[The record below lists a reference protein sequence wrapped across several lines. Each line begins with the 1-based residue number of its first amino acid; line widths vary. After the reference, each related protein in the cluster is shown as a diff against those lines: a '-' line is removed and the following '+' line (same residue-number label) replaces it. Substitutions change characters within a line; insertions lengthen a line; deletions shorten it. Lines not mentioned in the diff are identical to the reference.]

1 VINNPLTVV
10 IVDIIVTVVNEL
22 MIDEIVAISAAV

>member
-10 IVDIIVTVVNEL
+10 TVDTIVTVVNEL